1 MASNIYAPVDDV
13 LATGIYMHEPVTAHE
28 AERVLHALYLAN
40 YKVEKLPPEQG
51 KVRPREPDVSDI
63 EEGSEFDGPVCI

>member
-13 LATGIYMHEPVTAHE
+13 LATGIYMHEPVTALE

-51 KVRPREPDVSDI
+51 K
-63 EEGSEFDGPVCI
+63 